1 MQREGLMHQ
10 ELDEQR
16 LIEQER
22 FLEGTVSVRE
32 VLVYVEQDRYLS
44 LSEAAEYL
52 PFCKL
57 TISKHLREIP
67 HFRYNRKI
75 FFRKSELDQ
84 WAERWR
90 VRPEDGELLDR
101 AVELADQ
108 MLGREG

>member
-1 MQREGLMHQ
+1 MEEERT
-10 ELDEQR
+10 LDERR
-16 LIEQER
+16 LAEQER

-32 VLVYVEQDRYLS
+32 ILNYVESDKYLS
-44 LSEAAEYL
+44 LTEAAKYL

-57 TISKHLREIP
+57 TISKHLKEIP

-90 VRPEDGELLDR
+90 VRPEDSEALNR
-101 AVELADQ
+101 AMEIASQ
-108 MLGREG
+108 MLAEKG